1 MIDEPPLP
9 PQLEPVGREVVVLDV
24 LPAGPPRH
32 VCARYAVDP
41 ANPHRVICEPFPV
54 IEVPAD
60 HGATIAESGLGEADG
75 RVVIDL
81 TQFLPPPPA
90 EDCAGETPDPFTPEI
105 VVCKQS
111 ETSPRLGPVLGP
123 ADEGFGS
130 AIPRARVKLSDTA
143 SAEANA
149 TAPSVGGWN
158 AQGGEVRLKIDF

>member
-1 MIDEPPLP
+1 MIDEPPPP
-9 PQLEPVGREVVVLDV
+9 PQLEPVGNAVVVLDV
-24 LPAGPPRH
+24 FPADSLRH

-41 ANPHRVICEPFPV
+41 ANSAKVICEPFPV

-60 HGATIAESGLGEADG
+60 DGETAFEAGVADADG

-81 TQFLPPPPA
+81 TQFVPPPPA
-90 EDCAGETPDPFTPEI
+90 EQCAGEAPDPFNPEI
-105 VVCKQS
+105 VVCQQS
-111 ETSPRLGPVLGP
+111 ETSPRLGPVVGP
-123 ADEGFGS
+123 VDEGFGS